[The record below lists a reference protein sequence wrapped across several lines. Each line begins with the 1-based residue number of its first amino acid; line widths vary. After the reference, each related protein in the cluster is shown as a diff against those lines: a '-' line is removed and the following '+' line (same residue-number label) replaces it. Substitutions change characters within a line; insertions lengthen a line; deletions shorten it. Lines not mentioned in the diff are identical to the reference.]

1 MQAATATP
9 AAIPAPRV
17 RGRPGPAWLRR
28 VLRSRL
34 ALPALVVL
42 CGVVVC
48 AVAAPVVAPHDPY
61 FQDYASV
68 LEPPSPAHLMGTDD
82 IGRDVLSRVIYG
94 ARVSVSVGLVA
105 VALAMLIGVPLGLV
119 AAYGGGWLDD
129 VIMRIMDAI
138 ASFPALVLALGITA
152 ALRPGLLNVMVAIGV
167 VYTPMFAR
175 LARGEALSLREREY
189 ISAARVVGAGTV
201 RVIRLHIWPNAT
213 APIIVLASLRVAS
226 AIITE
231 AGLSFLGAGVPPPT
245 PSWGAMLRASYQYT
259 ETAPWLAIFPG
270 IAIFLTVLATNIV
283 GDALRSALDP
293 RMQGRD

>member
-1 MQAATATP
+1 MQAATATRAAAPP
-9 AAIPAPRV
+9 ASL
-17 RGRPGPAWLRR
+17 RGRAQPEWLRR

-34 ALPALVVL
+34 ALPAIVVL

-48 AVAAPVVAPHDPY
+48 AVAATVISPYDPY

-105 VALAMLIGVPLGLV
+105 VALAMLLGVPLGLV
-119 AAYGGGWLDD
+119 AAYGRGWLDD

-175 LARGEALSLREREY
+175 LARGEALSLREREF
-189 ISAARVVGAGTV
+189 ISAARVVGAGPL
-201 RVIRLHIWPNAT
+201 RVIRRHIWPNAPPT
-213 APIIVLASLRVAS
+213 IIVLASVRAAS
-226 AIITE
+226 AIVT
-231 AGLSFLGAGVPPPT
+231 
-245 PSWGAMLRASYQYT
+245 
-259 ETAPWLAIFPG
+259 
-270 IAIFLTVLATNIV
+270 
-283 GDALRSALDP
+283 
-293 RMQGRD
+293 

>member
-17 RGRPGPAWLRR
+17 RGRPGPAWLGR

-105 VALAMLIGVPLGLV
+105 VALAMLIGVPLGLI
-119 AAYGGGWLDD
+119 AAYGRGWLDD
-129 VIMRIMDAI
+129 VIMRVMDAI

-189 ISAARVVGAGTV
+189 IAAARVMGAGAL

-270 IAIFLTVLATNIV
+270 VAIFLTVLATNIV

-293 RMQGRD
+293 RMQGRE

>member
-34 ALPALVVL
+34 ALPALLVL

-105 VALAMLIGVPLGLV
+105 VALAMLLGVPLGLV
-119 AAYGGGWLDD
+119 AAYGRGWLDD

-189 ISAARVVGAGTV
+189 IAAARVVGAGAL

-231 AGLSFLGAGVPPPT
+231 AGLSFLGAGVPPPV

-270 IAIFLTVLATNIV
+270 VAIFLTVLATNIV

-293 RMQGRD
+293 RMQVRE

>member
-17 RGRPGPAWLRR
+17 RGRAGPEWLRR

-42 CGVVVC
+42 FGVVVC
-48 AVAAPVVAPHDPY
+48 AVAATLVAPYDPY

-105 VALAMLIGVPLGLV
+105 VALAMLIGAPLGLV
-119 AAYGGGWLDD
+119 AAYGRGWLDD
-129 VIMRIMDAI
+129 VIMRSMDAI

-175 LARGEALSLREREY
+175 LARSEALSLREREY
-189 ISAARVVGAGTV
+189 ISAARVEIG
-201 RVIRLHIWPNAT
+201 
-213 APIIVLASLRVAS
+213 
-226 AIITE
+226 
-231 AGLSFLGAGVPPPT
+231 
-245 PSWGAMLRASYQYT
+245 RASCR
-259 ETAPWLAIFPG
+259 ER
-270 IAIFLTVLATNIV
+270 V
-283 GDALRSALDP
+283 
-293 RMQGRD
+293 